1 MITKIFKRL
10 SIFSYIVSFFLT
22 LAVNLFDLY
31 SRNAAE
37 IYPGLFQRALTISS
51 GLIIIIVMV
60 SLSATK
66 KINTKFGA
74 EHLLSFPVCL
84 LLFYQDAGL
93 NYQKFFLGII
103 LVIALNIFSKDW
115 SKGNSNKALFSLGCL
130 FTITSFINSYFSKK
144 QKKESESMIE
154 DGANYLQENAKR
166 EGVTTLPSGL
176 QYEVINDGTGP
187 MPTIEDNVTTHY
199 HGTLIDGTV
208 FDSSVDRGEP
218 ASFPVGGV
226 IKGWT
231 EALQLMSVGS
241 KWKLYVPYDLAYG
254 ERGAG
259 AQIGPYSTLI
269 FEVELISIN

>member
-1 MITKIFKRL
+1 MKNIIILSSVILFLACKTEKPKESASLITELDSVSYSLGVNIGENIKKQFENINLDNFEAGIKDVLEKELETKI
-10 SIFSYIVSFFLT
+10 SDNQAQAI
-22 LAVNLFDLY
+22 
-31 SRNAAE
+31 
-37 IYPGLFQRALTISS
+37 
-51 GLIIIIVMV
+51 
-60 SLSATK
+60 
-66 KINTKFGA
+66 
-74 EHLLSFPVCL
+74 
-84 LLFYQDAGL
+84 
-93 NYQKFFLGII
+93 
-103 LVIALNIFSKDW
+103 
-115 SKGNSNKALFSLGCL
+115 
-130 FTITSFINSYFSKK
+130 INSYFSKK

-154 DGANYLQENAKR
+154 EGANYLQENAKK

-187 MPTIEDNVTTHY
+187 IPTIEDNVTTHY